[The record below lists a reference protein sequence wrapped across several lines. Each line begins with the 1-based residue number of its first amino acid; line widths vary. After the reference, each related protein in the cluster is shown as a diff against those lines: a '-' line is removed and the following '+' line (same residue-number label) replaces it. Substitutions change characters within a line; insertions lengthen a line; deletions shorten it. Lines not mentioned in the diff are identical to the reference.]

1 MGEQSIPAS
10 SFRRNDMKLTDQ
22 VQDTVTQES
31 KRRSNLVETIRTIDR
46 LRAAGL
52 IGTPS
57 YRFPLPDTIGRHL
70 YDAPDSRTQSS
81 TETS

>member
-1 MGEQSIPAS
+1 
-10 SFRRNDMKLTDQ
+10 MKLTEQ
-22 VQDTVTQES
+22 VQTTVTRES
-31 KRRSNLVETIRTIDR
+31 EKRRNLVETIRTIDR

-70 YDAPDSRTQSS
+70 YDASNTQSKS
-81 TETS
+81 ISE

>member
-1 MGEQSIPAS
+1 
-10 SFRRNDMKLTDQ
+10 MKLTDH
-22 VQDTVTQES
+22 VQDTVTRET
-31 KRRSNLVETIRTIDR
+31 KNRSNLAATIRTIDR

-70 YDAPDSRTQSS
+70 YDAPDTSVSS
-81 TETS
+81 HALEEIS

>member
-1 MGEQSIPAS
+1 MNLS
-10 SFRRNDMKLTDQ
+10 DQ
-22 VQDTVTQES
+22 VDDTVRRES
-31 KRRSNLVETIRTIDR
+31 KRRTNLVATIRTIER

-70 YDAPDSRTQSS
+70 YDAPDSRTQSR
-81 TETS
+81 TE

>member
-1 MGEQSIPAS
+1 M
-10 SFRRNDMKLTDQ
+10 NLTDQ
-22 VQDTVTQES
+22 VQDTFNRES
-31 KRRSNLVETIRTIDR
+31 QKRDNLVATIRTIDR

-70 YDAPDSRTQSS
+70 YDAPDARARLRT
-81 TETS
+81 E

>member
-1 MGEQSIPAS
+1 MIL
-10 SFRRNDMKLTDQ
+10 NLTDN
-22 VQDTVTQES
+22 VQETVTRETEN
-31 KRRSNLVETIRTIDR
+31 RPNLAATIRTIDR

-70 YDAPDSRTQSS
+70 YDDPGTSVKS
-81 TETS
+81 THALEEIS

>member
-1 MGEQSIPAS
+1 
-10 SFRRNDMKLTDQ
+10 MKLTDQ

>member
-1 MGEQSIPAS
+1 M
-10 SFRRNDMKLTDQ
+10 NLTDQ
-22 VQDTVTQES
+22 VQDTVTRERQ
-31 KRRSNLVETIRTIDR
+31 KRDNLVATIRTIDS

-70 YDAPDSRTQSS
+70 YDAPDARAQSRT
-81 TETS
+81 E